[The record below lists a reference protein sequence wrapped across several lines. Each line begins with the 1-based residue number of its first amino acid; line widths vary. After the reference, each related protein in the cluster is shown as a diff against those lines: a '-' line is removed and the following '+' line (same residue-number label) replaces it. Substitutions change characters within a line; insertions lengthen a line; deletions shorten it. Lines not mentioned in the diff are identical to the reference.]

1 MQLIQQQSRTS
12 FSWLTVVQG
21 RAIELTPFFRITS
34 PICGLGV
41 SSDLSVDYSMVAVTS
56 NHHAVTIE
64 LQVRLPGPDADQVG
78 VPPALQSQIDNARA
92 KAESKYGDPSKSTDL
107 VKSTDST
114 TKPSPS
120 STAEPYKPV
129 METRPF
135 VFPAYRPP
143 PRPTVSS
150 DVIVARTEATPAQLR
165 QLAGAIGELVEYH
178 KVVQSMPGLLE
189 ERLYLLRMEQ
199 QRQIETFN
207 DCRTLVEGLLGKQGS
222 PGKQQRTLA
231 RMDNIN
237 KAQPLLLKR
246 MDNVLQRL
254 MDSYNGTLTDGE
266 RAWITELKRMRR
278 EIVHNSEGTGLV
290 SKAAMV
296 RALSSVNV
304 IIALTFFPAAFQ
316 ATGTSH
322 A

>member
-1 MQLIQQQSRTS
+1 
-12 FSWLTVVQG
+12 
-21 RAIELTPFFRITS
+21 
-34 PICGLGV
+34 
-41 SSDLSVDYSMVAVTS
+41 MVAITS

-64 LQVRLPGPDADQVG
+64 LQVRLPSPDADQVG

-92 KAESKYGDPSKSTDL
+92 KAESKYGDPNKSTDL
-107 VKSTDST
+107 AKSTDSA
-114 TKPSPS
+114 TKASPS
-120 STAEPYKPV
+120 STAELYKPV

-143 PRPTVSS
+143 PRPTVAS
-150 DVIVARTEATPAQLR
+150 DVIVARTEVTPAQLR

-189 ERLYLLRMEQ
+189 ERLYLLRVEQ
-199 QRQIETFN
+199 QRQIENFN
-207 DCRTLVEGLLGKQGS
+207 SCRTLVEDLLGKSGA

-231 RMDNIN
+231 RIDNIS

-296 RALSSVNV
+296 LPLFR
-304 IIALTFFPAAFQ
+304 LT
-316 ATGTSH
+316 
-322 A
+322 